1 MFPLFECGLH
11 IENFFQR
18 GQQGKEVRKNIL
30 TVEKPDEHYF
40 SQVVK
45 VNINSLK

>member
-18 GQQGKEVRKNIL
+18 VQYGKEGRENSL
-30 TVEKPDEHYF
+30 TVEKPDEHYS

-45 VNINSLK
+45 ININSLK